1 MSNFAENVANKIL
14 DALSKFYE
22 NDKRI
27 KIVSAHI
34 SGISY
39 ENIGDSGLSFLND
52 IAKDGKFTVYT
63 TVNPMGA
70 DIYNNAFSLSETFIA
85 KQKEIAEIYLRMG
98 AVDSFTCTPYD
109 YFSLPKRGSHV
120 SWAESSAVVYG
131 NSFLKLFTNKE
142 SALSALASSILG
154 ETIYSDLH
162 IKENRKITLA
172 FKYKDEINELILGL
186 LIYHIGREVE
196 KPFAIKLY
204 EKLSSLEKKAS
215 AAALGTISNVSLFST
230 NIDGKEIKETSE
242 IFKDDL
248 RREYEELNTSEKG
261 EAIILGC
268 PHLNHT
274 EILSLLKRMDGRH
287 FKKDCIIACCRE
299 AYRNIIKFCDQ
310 SLLNKKRIF
319 FFQNACPIFSPLLKT
334 IGVKN
339 IITNSVKAAHY
350 YKYRGVGV
358 NLKKLEDIIETESE

>member
-14 DALSKFYE
+14 EALSKFYE
-22 NDKRI
+22 NNKRI
-27 KIVSAHI
+27 KIISAHI

-52 IAKDGKFTVYT
+52 IARDGKFSVYT

-70 DIYNNAFSLSETFIA
+70 DIYDNVFNLNEKFIV
-85 KQKEIAEIYLRMG
+85 KQKKIAEIYLRMG
-98 AVDSFTCTPYD
+98 AVESFTCTPYD

-120 SWAESSAVVYG
+120 AWAESSAVVYG

-172 FKYKDEINELILGL
+172 FKYKDRINELILGL
-186 LIYHIGREVE
+186 LIYHIGKKVE
-196 KPFAIKLY
+196 KPFTIKLY
-204 EKLSSLEKKAS
+204 KELSSLEKKAL
-215 AAALGTISNVSLFST
+215 AAALGTVSNVSLFST
-230 NIDGKEIKETSE
+230 SIKGKEVKEIFE
-242 IFKDDL
+242 IFKNDL
-248 RREYEELNTSEKG
+248 RKEYEELNTCEKG
-261 EAIILGC
+261 EVIILGC
-268 PHLNHT
+268 PHLNHA
-274 EILSLLKRMDGRH
+274 EISNFLRRMDGRH

-299 AYRNIIKFCDQ
+299 AYKNIIKLYDQ
-310 SLLNKKRIF
+310 SLLSKKRIF
-319 FFQNACPIFSPLLKT
+319 FFQNACPIFSPLLKVM
-334 IGVKN
+334 GVKN

-350 YKYRGVGV
+350 YKYRGIGV